1 MRFLKKNKT
10 DKIILCVSD
19 LHLGAGNFYEG
30 RKNNLEDFNYDKEFV
45 EFLEFYSSGGY
56 QKVEVELIIN
66 GDFLDF
72 LAVPFVEYFDD
83 EFWSQEAS
91 LEKLK
96 IIMNAHKEVFESLKK
111 FSDQK
116 NKTLTYLV
124 GNHDAEVEL
133 HHCRNYLFDYFNQK
147 INIIELCSNGYFPIA
162 SIQVAHGHQEERA
175 NQFDEESIQTDES
188 GREYLIPPWGSYY
201 VSKVVNR
208 FKSEKAHMNSVR
220 PIKKFIIDGLIYDSF
235 DTLRFLAATIY
246 YYVIVRFIFIFKQG
260 HVKDGLINLI
270 KEEFDVFNAP
280 EEQKY
285 EALLEKKGL
294 KVYLQGHTHKPEI
307 TFFSKTKVFIN
318 TGTWTDM
325 YQLDFGRSR
334 ENEMLTYAKIEVL
347 SPNTVNEKLNSNLL
361 VWKGVDKNPFVE
373 F

>member
-1 MRFLKKNKT
+1 MRFFKKEKT

-19 LHLGAGNFYEG
+19 LHLGAGIFCDG
-30 RKNNLEDFNYDKEFV
+30 KKNYLEDFKYDKEFV
-45 EFLEFYSSGGY
+45 EFINFYSSGAY
-56 QKVEVELIIN
+56 LKKEIELVIN

-72 LAVPFVEYFDD
+72 LAVPYVEYFDD

-96 IIMNAHKEVFESLKK
+96 IIIDAHKEVFEALKG
-111 FSDQK
+111 FSCGK
-116 NKTLTYLV
+116 NKTLTYLI

-133 HHCRNYLFDYFNQK
+133 QNCRSYLMDYFNNK
-147 INIIELCSNGYFPIA
+147 INIIDLCSEGYFPI
-162 SIQVAHGHQEERA
+162 SSVQIAHGHQEERA
-175 NQFDEESIQTDES
+175 NQFSEDSIQTDEK

-208 FKSEKAHMNSVR
+208 FKSEKAHVNSVR

-235 DTLRFLAATIY
+235 DTLRFLAATVY
-246 YYVIVRFIFIFKQG
+246 YYAIVRFIFIFKQG
-260 HVKDGLINLI
+260 HIKNGLIRLV

-280 EEQKY
+280 EEKKY
-285 EALLEKKGL
+285 SELLERKGL
-294 KVYLQGHTHKPEI
+294 KVYLQDHTHKPEI
-307 TFFSKTKVFIN
+307 TFLSKSKVFIN

-347 SPNTVNEKLNSNLL
+347 SPNSKFEKLTSNLL
-361 VWKGVDKNPFVE
+361 VWKGVNSNPFIE